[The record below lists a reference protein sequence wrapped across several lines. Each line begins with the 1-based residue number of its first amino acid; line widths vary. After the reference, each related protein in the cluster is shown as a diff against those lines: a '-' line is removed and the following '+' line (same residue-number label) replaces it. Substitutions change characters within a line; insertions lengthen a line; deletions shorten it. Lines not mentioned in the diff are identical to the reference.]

1 MPISDAPWVAVTG
14 SAGRLGR
21 SVVQALQKGG
31 YRVRGLDRL
40 PTPFAEEC
48 IVADL
53 SDSPALDRLT
63 SGVASLIHLAATPDD
78 SSDPTWFE
86 QELIPT
92 NIVGLRNV
100 LDAADANEVPRL
112 ILASSGQVNWHQQYQ
127 GPLPVRATDPISP
140 RSWYAASKVW
150 MESAGY
156 SHAKGH
162 QNVVIAVRLG
172 WCPRRG
178 QAAEI
183 AENPTAQDL
192 YLSPN
197 DAGRFFLR
205 CVQADVQ
212 VGFHILYASSL
223 PVKVS
228 VFDTETACR
237 LLNWRPEDRWP
248 HGAEEF

>member
-21 SVVQALQKGG
+21 PVVQALQKGG

-40 PTPFAEEC
+40 PTPFAEES
-48 IVADL
+48 IIADL
-53 SDSPALDRLT
+53 SDTIALDRLT
-63 SGVASLIHLAATPDD
+63 SGVSSLIHLAATPDD
-78 SSDPTWFE
+78 STDPSWFE

-92 NIVGLRNV
+92 NILGLRNV
-100 LDAADANEVPRL
+100 LRAAGATHVPRL
-112 ILASSGQVNWHQQYQ
+112 ILASSGQVNWHQQYN

-156 SHAKGH
+156 SHA
-162 QNVVIAVRLG
+162 QAYRNVVIAVRLG
-172 WCPRRG
+172 WCPRKG

-197 DAGRFFLR
+197 DAGRFFLG
-205 CVQADVQ
+205 CVQADVP

-223 PVKVS
+223 PVKS
-228 VFDTETACR
+228 PVFDIQTASR
-237 LLNWRPEDRWP
+237 LLNWQPEDRWP